1 MIFTVKKKG
10 NVGLVFTVKE
20 KGDVGL
26 VFTVKKKGARREV
39 CVLTGFTVKKRRDE
53 WFWLALKE
61 GAALVLL

>member
-10 NVGLVFTVKE
+10 NVGLIFTVKK

-53 WFWLALKE
+53 RFWLALKE
-61 GAALVLL
+61 GVVLVLL